1 MEGLSTVLV
10 YSESV
15 MRAVGIDVAMNQ
27 LDCTFHCG
35 NSAQFENNPSGLK
48 KLLRWLGPNK
58 SDARVLLEA
67 TGGYENA
74 TLNCLSNA
82 GIWVSRI
89 NPRQVRDFAKA
100 MGQLAKTDQLDAK
113 ILARMAHIMWDTMLQ
128 HVPPSAE
135 QACFR
140 EWVTRRHQVVNA
152 IGIQRQQVA
161 TIKDKALKTLSKKM
175 LTAMTAQ
182 LAQLDSRIAEA
193 VKSQAKSV
201 ALKCKGCGPV
211 LKATLLSLL
220 PELGT
225 LNRKEISKLVGVAP
239 LNCESGTMKGQR
251 HIWGGRAE
259 VRAVL
264 YMAALVA
271 VRWEPKLKEFY
282 DRLRANGKSAKVAL
296 VASAHKLLIILN
308 ARMRDFLTPPVMSG
322 ASASG

>member
-1 MEGLSTVLV
+1 M
-10 YSESV
+10 
-15 MRAVGIDVAMNQ
+15 
-27 LDCTFHCG
+27 
-35 NSAQFENNPSGLK
+35 
-48 KLLRWLGPNK
+48 
-58 SDARVLLEA
+58 
-67 TGGYENA
+67 
-74 TLNCLSNA
+74 
-82 GIWVSRI
+82 
-89 NPRQVRDFAKA
+89 
-100 MGQLAKTDQLDAK
+100 
-113 ILARMAHIMWDTMLQ
+113 
-128 HVPPSAE
+128 
-135 QACFR
+135 
-140 EWVTRRHQVVNA
+140 
-152 IGIQRQQVA
+152 
-161 TIKDKALKTLSKKM
+161 
-175 LTAMTAQ
+175 
-182 LAQLDSRIAEA
+182 
-193 VKSQAKSV
+193 
-201 ALKCKGCGPV
+201 KCKGCGPV